1 MCKDIGCI
9 GIFSDGRDKGKK
21 RSKDG
26 WELERYV
33 GDGGGW
39 EIEKEK
45 CKEI

>member
-33 GDGGGW
+33 GDGGMGNR
-39 EIEKEK
+39 KRK
-45 CKEI
+45 M